1 MWYNRKRLFVYA
13 IFGNRDVWNKLGN
26 MSKED
31 AMKAYIKQLEK
42 LVPKWREW
50 KAPKAKL

>member
-1 MWYNRKRLFVYA
+1 LNLLFV
-13 IFGNRDVWNKLGN
+13 NELCCTRDVWNKLGN

-42 LVPKWREW
+42 LVPKWRDW